1 MNGRFLAF
9 LALIVCCVLALTPAA
24 AAEPPTND
32 VPLDLESGVP
42 LLYIGGLQ
50 IFNVYWD
57 SSWDD
62 PGHNPG
68 FSTSTIDSQTQALAD
83 SNYFDKLSQY
93 DVPNISFGGSATAVS
108 FPCSSDPGDTTSSV
122 AVFAFMLC
130 EEVTPFDGVPLATG
144 IPLPL
149 PLVPNP
155 TGHTIYNILLPRNT
169 TIDDFGSKSCVDYG
183 AYHFQMPSVLG
194 FPIYFAVIPTKC
206 ASSAADLMKMISHE
220 DTEAATDPLPL
231 FHWIDSSTQTPG
243 VIGFFSSIPGLLK
256 SGEASD
262 LCSTA
267 NTASNSPFGD
277 VPVTL
282 NGVSMNV
289 ATYWSNFDNACMVGP
304 SRVVKVTFSTSGLS
318 ASGATLTVGGV
329 SQSISSGS
337 SVTMNLLEGTS
348 FSFGDTPAVAGSRF
362 RATGSSCSG
371 SVTFPVSNTTANAAE
386 SVSCTYTHEFFLTV
400 NTSPTA
406 AATGNASLTPS
417 GWHAAGVTV
426 PLSADADVSAGAG
439 SRYDFR
445 RWDSGG
451 SPLLGS
457 SITLFAPATATAV
470 YQLQHLVTF
479 DETGIPAPTTW
490 HVTAAGSSHVG
501 PFSFW
506 GDNGSTQSFAY
517 QTPVP
522 DASVSTTRYVLSGTS
537 TPSPLLVTAPV
548 NVVGTYATQ
557 FLLSVGT
564 HGLGT
569 NTTSV
574 TNGTTAIGTATDAT
588 PATAWL
594 PAGTPLALHVDEPVN
609 GAGGIQ
615 YFFRGFIPVPPA
627 ALTSGFATVAQYEQM
642 SQLIDDALAS
652 GGIEQQNRNGVAGAL
667 KQQWASVQ
675 ADLAAGHYVTA
686 LNNIEAFV
694 SHLAAQ
700 SGKKVTVATSVELRL
715 LAAEVYHATL
725 CQAVAAGQLNAGQ
738 HASRYAYYASLVTSL
753 GGTPEPDC

>member
-1 MNGRFLAF
+1 MNGRYLAF
-9 LALIVCCVLALTPAA
+9 LALLVCCVFALTPAA

-62 PGHNPG
+62 TGHNPG

-83 SNYFDKLSQY
+83 SNYFDKLAQY
-93 DVPNISFGGSATAVS
+93 DVPDITFGGSATAVS
-108 FPCSSDPGDTTSSV
+108 FPCGSDPGVTTSSV

-169 TIDDFGSKSCVDYG
+169 TIDDFGSRSCIDYG

-206 ASSAADLMKMISHE
+206 ASSAADLMTMISHE
-220 DTEAATDPLPL
+220 DLEAATDPLPL

-243 VIGFFSSIPGLLK
+243 LIGFFASIPGLLK

-277 VPVTL
+277 VPVVF
-282 NGVSMNV
+282 GGIAMNV
-289 ATYWSNFDNACMVGP
+289 ASYWSNFDNACMVGP
-304 SRVVKVTFSTSGLS
+304 SRVVNTTFSTSGLTGS
-318 ASGATLTVGGV
+318 ATLTIGGA
-329 SQSISSGS
+329 SQTISAGS

-348 FSFGDTPAVAGSRF
+348 FSFADTPAVAGSRF

-371 SVTFPVSNTTANAAE
+371 SVTFPVSNTTANAMQ
-386 SVSCTYTHEFFLTV
+386 SVNCTYTHEFFLTV
-400 NTSPTA
+400 NTSPAA
-406 AATGNASLTPS
+406 AATGNATLTPS
-417 GWHAAGVTV
+417 GWFAAGTPV
-426 PLSADADVSAGAG
+426 PLSADADVSAGVG

-445 RWDSGG
+445 RWESGG
-451 SPLLGS
+451 TPLLGS
-457 SITLFAPATATAV
+457 SITLFGPRTVTAV
-470 YQLQHLVTF
+470 YQLQRLVTF
-479 DETGIPAPTTW
+479 DETGIPAASPW
-490 HVTAAGSSHVG
+490 HVTVAGVSHLG
-501 PFSFW
+501 PFSLW
-506 GDNGSTQSFAY
+506 ADDGSTQSFAY

-537 TPSPLLVTAPV
+537 TPSPLHVSAPV
-548 NVVGTYATQ
+548 TVVGSYSTQ

-564 HGLGT
+564 HGLGA
-569 NTTSV
+569 NTTEV
-574 TNGTTAIGTATDAT
+574 TNGVTLIGTATDAT

-594 PAGTPLALHVDEPVN
+594 AAGTPLALHVTDPVD
-609 GAGGIQ
+609 GAGGVQ
-615 YFFRGFIPVPPA
+615 YFFRGFVPVPPGVLA
-627 ALTSGFATVAQYEQM
+627 SGFATIAQYETM
-642 SQLIDDALAS
+642 TQLIDDALAS
-652 GGIEQQNRNGVAGAL
+652 GGIEQQNGPGVAGAL
-667 KQQWASVQ
+667 KVQWGNVEA
-675 ADLAAGHYVTA
+675 ALAAGNDVQA
-686 LNNIEAFV
+686 LNAIEAFV
-694 SHLAAQ
+694 NHLAAQ
-700 SGKKVTVATSVELRL
+700 SGKKVTVAVSVELRL
-715 LAAEVYHATL
+715 LAAEVYHGTL
-725 CQAVAAGQLNAGQ
+725 CEAVALGQLNATQ
-738 HASRYAYYASLVTSL
+738 HAARYAYYVALVTGL
-753 GGTPEPDC
+753 GGTPKPDC

>member
-9 LALIVCCVLALTPAA
+9 LALIACCAFALAPTAS
-24 AAEPPTND
+24 AEPPTND

-42 LLYIGGLQ
+42 LLFIGGLQ
-50 IFNVYWD
+50 VFNLYWD

-62 PGHNPG
+62 PGHNDG
-68 FSTSTIDSQTQALAD
+68 FSTSTIDASTAALTD

-93 DVPNISFGGSATAVS
+93 GVPDMTFGGSATASS
-108 FPCSSDPGDTTSSV
+108 FPCSSDPGGTTSSIAIV
-122 AVFAFMLC
+122 GFMLC
-130 EEVTPFDGVPLATG
+130 EEITPFDGVPLATG
-144 IPLPL
+144 LPVPV

-169 TIDDFGSKSCVDYG
+169 TIDDFGSKSCIDYG
-183 AYHFQMPSVLG
+183 AYHFQIPSVLG
-194 FPIYFAVIPTKC
+194 FPIYYAVIPTKC
-206 ASSAADLMKMISHE
+206 ASTPADLMILIAHE
-220 DTEAATDPLPL
+220 DAEAATDPMPL
-231 FHWIDSSTQTPG
+231 AHWIDNSTATPG
-243 VIGFFSSIPGLLK
+243 LIGAFASIPGLLK
-256 SGEASD
+256 AGEVAD
-262 LCSTA
+262 LCSSA
-267 NTASNSPFGD
+267 NTASNSPFGN

-282 NGVSMNV
+282 NGISMDV
-289 ATYWSNFDNACMVGP
+289 TAYWSNFDNACMVGP
-304 SRVVKVTFSTSGLS
+304 SRIVRTTFTTSGLS
-318 ASGATLTVGGV
+318 ASGATLTIGGV

-348 FSFGDTPAVAGSRF
+348 FSFSDTPEVAGSRF

-371 SVTFPVSNTTANAAE
+371 TVTFPVSNTTANATE
-386 SVSCTYTHEFFLTV
+386 SVNCTYTHEFFLTV
-400 NTSPTA
+400 NTGPAA

-417 GWHAAGVTV
+417 GWHAAGVSV
-426 PLSADADVSAGAG
+426 PLSADADVPAGAG

-445 RWDSGG
+445 RWESGG
-451 SPLLGS
+451 FTLAGS
-457 SITLFAPATATAV
+457 SVTLSGPTTVTAV
-470 YQLQHLVTF
+470 YQLQHLVSF
-479 DETGIPAPTTW
+479 DETGIPAATTW
-490 HVTAAGSSHVG
+490 HVTAAGSSHAG

-506 GDNGSTQSFAY
+506 ADNGSTQSFAY
-517 QTPVP
+517 ETPVP
-522 DASVSTTRYVLSGTS
+522 DASVATTRYVLSGTS

-548 NVVGTYATQ
+548 SVVGTYATQ

-564 HGLGT
+564 NGLGT

-594 PAGTPLALHVDEPVN
+594 PAGTPLALQVDEPVN

-652 GGIEQQNRNGVAGAL
+652 GGIQQQNGNGVAGSL

-700 SGKKVTVATSVELRL
+700 SGKKVTVATSAELQL
-715 LAAEVYHATL
+715 LAADVYHPTL
-725 CQAVAAGQLNAGQ
+725 CQAVAAGQLNAAQ

-753 GGTPEPDC
+753 GGTPKPDC